1 VCHDAT
7 LPEGALIMTATTLPR
22 PATILRRSL
31 STVCLLALSCPGF
44 AVDLNYRI
52 GLFAEH
58 SDNIARQPVTD
69 DPAFGPIVS
78 DTAIAPY
85 IGFALTQEGDL
96 LSLQAAGDLERR
108 SYLDDS
114 FADESRAR
122 VGMRAAWRLLPERL
136 TWALDGVLSDQPVN
150 VFAVEQPDNLQ
161 RTRLLVTGPTLAL
174 RPTSRTRLLLEA
186 RYTNTDAEQTID
198 FNSDRWSAAAR
209 GLWELNSVST
219 LSFNAEYLD
228 AQFDVASS
236 FNADYQRQDVFA
248 RYDRRSSRG
257 DWSADLGVTRVRF
270 DDADP
275 DAVADETRPLLRVR
289 GGLQLTE
296 LTRLEASLLRQF
308 SDSSQYLLGSAPTV
322 TDFELPIGLP
332 NLSTTAVSADLYDE
346 KSASLGL
353 ARRSDTV
360 YMRMDAY
367 VRRFGY
373 EINPELD
380 QDANGLSV
388 GINRQITPQFAVGAY
403 AAREWRDYIAL
414 LRDDRELRYGATA
427 DWRWSRRF
435 GISLD
440 LSHNERSSSDPL
452 QGYGDNR
459 VVLSINYIR

>member
-1 VCHDAT
+1 MIAT
-7 LPEGALIMTATTLPR
+7 MGAALGKRAVTA
-22 PATILRRSL
+22 L
-31 STVCLLALSCPGF
+31 STACLLAMSTPGV

-52 GLFAEH
+52 GVFAEH

-69 DPAFGPIVS
+69 DPAFGPITS

-85 IGFALTQEGDL
+85 IGFALTQEGDV

-108 SYLDDS
+108 SYLNDS
-114 FADESRAR
+114 FDDESRTR
-122 VGMRAAWRLLPERL
+122 MGLRAAWRLLPERL

-174 RPTSRTRLLLEA
+174 RPTPRTRLLLEA

-198 FNSDRWSAAAR
+198 FNSDRWSAAVR
-209 GLWELNSVST
+209 GLWELSSVST
-219 LSFNAEYLD
+219 LSFNAEHLD
-228 AQFDVASS
+228 ARFDVASS
-236 FNADYQRQDVFA
+236 FNADYQRQDLFA

-257 DWSADLGVTRVRF
+257 DWSADLGVTRVVF
-270 DDADP
+270 DEADP
-275 DAVADETRPLLRVR
+275 DAVADETRPLLRLR

-296 LTRLEASLLRQF
+296 LTRIEASLLRQF

-322 TDFELPIGLP
+322 TDYELPIGLP

-346 KSASLGL
+346 KSASLGI

-360 YMRMDAY
+360 YLRVDTY
-367 VRRFGY
+367 LRRFGY

-380 QDANGLSV
+380 QDAEGVSV
-388 GINRQITPQFAVGAY
+388 GISRQITPQFAVGAY
-403 AAREWRDYIAL
+403 AAREWRDYTAL
-414 LRDDRELRYGATA
+414 LRDDRELRYGGTL

-435 GISLD
+435 GLSVD
-440 LSHNERSSSDPL
+440 VSHNARSSSDPL
-452 QGYGDNR
+452 QAYDDNR
-459 VVLSINYIR
+459 VVLSINYVR